1 MTTSHEGQH
10 DTRHPTFKQYAL
22 VAVILFAVT
31 IVEFLLIWD
40 RIGIRDDLGA
50 SKVPLLVALSA
61 FKFAI
66 VIMFYMH
73 LKFES
78 RLLSGIFLA
87 GLALAFIVGIAV
99 LGIFFAYEGNQR
111 TFAED
116 NAIPY
121 VEEHEAE
128 ASPVHTE
135 GEGGGGNDLALSVV
149 GDALQFDTAA
159 LKASAGSEIKI
170 TFNNVSTLNQHNWVL
185 VQAGTKDEV
194 ATAGIGA
201 GADNDWV
208 PPDDPRVLFN
218 TKLLNPGESAVLEFA
233 LEAGTYTFVC
243 TFPGHNFSMFGEFT
257 VTP

>member
-1 MTTSHEGQH
+1 MSTSHEGQH
-10 DTRHPTFKQYAL
+10 DARHPTFKQYAL
-22 VAVILFAVT
+22 VAVILFSVT

-40 RIGIRDDLGA
+40 RAGISDDLGA
-50 SKVPLLVALSA
+50 SKIPLLVILSA

-73 LKFES
+73 LKYDAKLFS
-78 RLLSGIFLA
+78 TVFLA
-87 GLALAFIVGIAV
+87 GLALAFIIGITLIGLSFGFDAKPRD
-99 LGIFFAYEGNQR
+99 FAK
-111 TFAED
+111 A

-121 VEEHEAE
+121 VHEEGDGA
-128 ASPVHTE
+128 AHTK
-135 GEGGGGNDLALSVV
+135 GEGGGNDLAVGVV

-159 LKASAGSEIKI
+159 LEVTAGSDVKL
-170 TFNNVSTLNQHNWVL
+170 TFINDSTGNQHNWVL

-194 ATAGIGA
+194 ATAGIAA

-218 TKLLNPGESAVLEFA
+218 TKLLDPGESAVLEFT

-243 TFPGHNFSMFGEFT
+243 TFPGHNITMFGDFT